1 MLLRHPRRLRLHG
14 KPGVLLL
21 KRGLLPEASRLG
33 GERAGLLLS
42 GALLLLA
49 RVGTKGAPILLLT
62 WVLGITAWVGV
73 RVRVRIH
80 GASSASLAERA
91 GRGGVVTDV
100 TRSTRGVGEDEDE
113 AVSALRQE
121 RRAETLAATAMN
133 GYATGDITKMNAK
146 KWTLRR
152 QRNDRKLGRARG

>member
-21 KRGLLPEASRLG
+21 KRGLLPKASRLG
-33 GERAGLLLS
+33 GERARLLLS

-49 RVGTKGAPILLLT
+49 RVGTKGASILLLT
-62 WVLGITAWVGV
+62 WALGITAWVGV

-100 TRSTRGVGEDEDE
+100 NSRSTRGVGEDEDE
-113 AVSALRQE
+113 AVSAPREAGGDSCGHRDE
-121 RRAETLAATAMN
+121 RIRDGRYYEDEREEMDAAA
-133 GYATGDITKMNAK
+133 AK
-146 KWTLRR
+146 E
-152 QRNDRKLGRARG
+152 